1 MFDVSFPNPSHGG
14 LLKIESALA
23 FSEALLTDYYFA
35 VPSSL
40 LKLIE
45 AAMLLTY

>member
-1 MFDVSFPNPSHGG
+1 MLDVSFPNPSQGG
-14 LLKIESALA
+14 LLKIESAFA
-23 FSEALLTDYYFA
+23 FSVVLLFGYCF

-45 AAMLLTY
+45 GATLLTY

>member
-1 MFDVSFPNPSHGG
+1 MLDVSDPNPSQGG
-14 LLKIESALA
+14 LLKIESAFA
-23 FSEALLTDYYFA
+23 VSKAALIDYCF

-45 AAMLLTY
+45 GATLLTY